1 MFPKAV
7 IDSGPLFDALVLNYD
22 LRRAGD
28 GQPPRFASQYG
39 SILDGV
45 LQKVA
50 AQRQFLAL
58 LKSIR
63 EKLTT
68 SHVIAEV
75 FGLEKSRLKLRGTD
89 LDAFWRTSID
99 LLVQWRIE
107 ETLIRLLDL
116 ASHDSLRICL
126 PEIGVTDTGLIELAA
141 RHGCVLITRDARALA
156 REARI
161 RQVDCR
167 LVSQLVPLV

>member
-22 LRRAGD
+22 LRRIQY
-28 GQPPRFASQYG
+28 GQTPKFASEYR

-45 LQKVA
+45 LQNA
-50 AQRQFLAL
+50 TAQRLFLQL
-58 LKSIR
+58 LDSIH

-68 SHVIAEV
+68 SHAIAELY
-75 FGLEKSRLKLRGTD
+75 GLEKRALRLYGPD
-89 LDAFWRTSID
+89 LYTFWQSSID
-99 LLVQWRIE
+99 LFVQWRIE

-126 PEIGVTDTGLIELAA
+126 PEIGVTDTGLIDLAT
-141 RHGCVLITRDARALA
+141 RHGCVLITRDARTLA
-156 REARI
+156 REAYS

-167 LVSQLVPLV
+167 LVNELVPLV